1 MMTTSYAT
9 LEATTA
15 SSTHEITPYQ
25 AISLLLN
32 GALER
37 IDQASSKISEGEI
50 DQATVLI
57 EKIIGIVAGL
67 RDSLDFSQ
75 GGEIATNLDTL
86 YNYIMGRL
94 KAIEHE
100 KPLLVLE
107 EVKDLLSQVQDGWM
121 GIANQD

>member
-9 LEATTA
+9 LETAA

-57 EKIIGIVAGL
+57 QKIIGIVGGL

-107 EVKDLLSQVQDGWM
+107 EVKDLLSQVQDGWT
-121 GIANQD
+121 GIANQA